1 MDFKGLFSKPE
12 MHVHVAKK
20 KKSPECSI
28 TLAVLV
34 VFKTRFHQYEH
45 ISILF
50 EGFFHAFIA
59 VERWQETR
67 GKGEEMENDSKT
79 APVWFE
85 PGMVQLMVGTSTT
98 KPLNH
103 RGFLIIVWLFHRF
116 CCCRIKQWIKVT
128 FIWRITSLH
137 LANSG
142 VVVLFHR

>member
-20 KKSPECSI
+20 KK
-28 TLAVLV
+28 VLSV
-34 VFKTRFHQYEH
+34 PSLWRFSWFLRHVF
-45 ISILF
+45 ISMNTFLF
-50 EGFFHAFIA
+50 LLNFVFHAFIA
-59 VERWQETR
+59 VEKWQETR

-85 PGMVQLMVGTSTT
+85 PRKVQLMVGTSTT

-116 CCCRIKQWIKVT
+116 CCCRIKQWIKVN